1 MKLPRTLLF
10 TLSAALMLTL
20 AACETDRRDT
30 ATTTDPALTE
40 TDPMATDPMVAEPMG
55 AEATVEGTTQ
65 ALEGGVGNMS
75 PSAAVSN
82 VDGWIARLE
91 MQDFAQRDQ
100 IVGGLRDLRAALQET
115 PINGNRVG
123 QIMGQLGDWTS
134 QAGTDANDNRVQRL
148 GQLLTNSGQRLQRG
162 EVTGP
167 AATGTGTPGTGAATA
182 PGATGTG
189 ATGTA
194 PAPATAGERG

>member
-1 MKLPRTLLF
+1 MKLPRTLLLA
-10 TLSAALMLTL
+10 LSAVLMLGL

-30 ATTTDPALTE
+30 ATTTDPAFTD

-82 VDGWIARLE
+82 VDGWISRLE

-123 QIMGQLGDWTS
+123 EIMAQLGNWTS
-134 QAGTDANDNRVQRL
+134 QAGTNANDNRVQRL

-162 EVTGP
+162 EVTG
-167 AATGTGTPGTGAATA
+167 T
-182 PGATGTG
+182 GATGTG
-189 ATGTA
+189 ATGTDATMGTGATAPGTA
-194 PAPATAGERG
+194 PAPTTAGERG

>member
-1 MKLPRTLLF
+1 MKLPRTLLL
-10 TLSAALMLTL
+10 TLSAVLMLGL

-30 ATTTDPALTE
+30 VTTDPALTD

-55 AEATVEGTTQ
+55 ADATVEGTTQ

-91 MQDFAQRDQ
+91 MQDFGQRDQ

-123 QIMGQLGDWTS
+123 EIMAQLGDWTS

-162 EVTGP
+162 EVGAP
-167 AATGTGTPGTGAATA
+167 AAGTGTGTDATGTGVGTAPGTAPGTGTGTP
-182 PGATGTG
+182 
-189 ATGTA
+189 
-194 PAPATAGERG
+194 PATAGERG